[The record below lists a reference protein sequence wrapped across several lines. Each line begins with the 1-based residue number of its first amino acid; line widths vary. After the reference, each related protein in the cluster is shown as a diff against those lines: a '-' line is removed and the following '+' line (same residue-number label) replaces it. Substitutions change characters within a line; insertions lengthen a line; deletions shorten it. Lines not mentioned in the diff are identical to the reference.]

1 MDVLDELF
9 DELMEDSNV
18 SILSFI
24 GIKKNLA
31 IRYLDE
37 QIASIKRNIR
47 LFKQPRKQILLER
60 LHLCYQCRVKISKV
74 VDTKIVDLVP
84 IE

>member
-1 MDVLDELF
+1 MDVLDDLF
-9 DELMEDSNV
+9 EELMEDSNI

-47 LFKQPRKQILLER
+47 LFKQPRKLILLER
-60 LHLCYQCRVKISKV
+60 LDLCYRCKVKITEV
-74 VDTKIVDLVP
+74 VDTKIVDIVT